1 MTVFIVRSVER
12 GTCREVGGRERS
24 GIVQRVELLNTV
36 RVSLLTLSVWRIE
49 RETGLS
55 FCTQLF
61 HMMVHHWCPP
71 TKSTPHEVN
80 FNQIN

>member
-1 MTVFIVRSVER
+1 MTDFIVRSVK
-12 GTCREVGGRERS
+12 GGREVGRRWRS

-55 FCTQLF
+55 FYTQLF
-61 HMMVHHWCPP
+61 HWCPS
-71 TKSTPHEVN
+71 TKSTPHEVS